1 MSKGNN
7 NNLKIKTMRDY
18 GGVKVS
24 CKRIAVNPCAEDE
37 YEVTVTANGTKHIM
51 YTFGGMFE
59 PDDLICDRMYRQWLK
74 EIKI

>member
-1 MSKGNN
+1 
-7 NNLKIKTMRDY
+7 MRDY

-24 CKRIAVNPCAEDE
+24 CKKIAVNPCAEDE
-37 YEVTVTANGTKHIM
+37 YEVTVTVNGTKHIM

-59 PDDLICDRMYRQWLK
+59 PDDLICNRMYRQWLK